1 MLEKLK
7 EKWDDI
13 LFNLKEE
20 HEITDVSF
28 KTWLLP
34 LKVYSVNG
42 EKVIV
47 TVPDVE
53 FLGYIRKKYG
63 FLLKITIE
71 EVTGF
76 ECSVDFVVE
85 NQLPKEA
92 ATAPAGN
99 TLITNTINPV
109 SQTAIITANL
119 NPKYIFDTFVV
130 GANNNLAHAASLAVA
145 ESPGEIYNPLF
156 IYGGVG
162 LGKTLRDQ

>member
-53 FLGYIRKKYG
+53 FLGYIRKKN
-63 FLLKITIE
+63 
-71 EVTGF
+71 TGF
-76 ECSVDFVVE
+76 F
-85 NQLPKEA
+85 
-92 ATAPAGN
+92 
-99 TLITNTINPV
+99 
-109 SQTAIITANL
+109 
-119 NPKYIFDTFVV
+119 
-130 GANNNLAHAASLAVA
+130 
-145 ESPGEIYNPLF
+145 
-156 IYGGVG
+156 
-162 LGKTLRDQ
+162 

>member
-53 FLGYIRKKYG
+53 FLGYIRKK
-63 FLLKITIE
+63 IR
-71 EVTGF
+71 
-76 ECSVDFVVE
+76 
-85 NQLPKEA
+85 
-92 ATAPAGN
+92 
-99 TLITNTINPV
+99 V
-109 SQTAIITANL
+109 SSKDHHRRSDWI
-119 NPKYIFDTFVV
+119 
-130 GANNNLAHAASLAVA
+130 
-145 ESPGEIYNPLF
+145 
-156 IYGGVG
+156 
-162 LGKTLRDQ
+162 